1 MKSVLNKRLG
11 ALVLALLVMLSVT
24 GCGGSTVMLDEAGEN
39 LSLVSEDMAKYMAD
53 EVDKV
58 LRHAGGTKEKS
69 YPAAVTLTWSTDAA
83 ADFYRVQISESEDM
97 SGAWVREV
105 TEPSLELYNCKAGT
119 TYYWSVTA
127 VKGKREVAVSAVG
140 TFSTAD
146 DMPRA
151 IYCDGITNMRDL
163 GGWETEDGQTVK
175 QGLIYRCGRLNEN
188 NNTHVVKRITDAGI
202 QTMQELG
209 IRTELD
215 LREVSNNE
223 VGGLTDT
230 SVVPGVK
237 YVQIPMKGTSAQLR
251 AKNEKAV
258 VDVFELLGD
267 ESNYPVII
275 HCSIGTDRTGYVA
288 YLINGLLGV
297 SADDLDRDYLLSNFA
312 AIGSSRSVS
321 RVQNDYINYIEALP
335 GDTLSAKIEGYL
347 LGLGVAQSDIDTV
360 RRMMLG

>member
-24 GCGGSTVMLDEAGEN
+24 GCGGGTLTLDEAGEN

-53 EVDKV
+53 EVGKV

-105 TEPSLELYNCKAGT
+105 TEPSLALYNCKAGT

-163 GGWETEDGQTVK
+163 GGWE
-175 QGLIYRCGRLNEN
+175 IGRA
-188 NNTHVVKRITDAGI
+188 HV
-202 QTMQELG
+202 
-209 IRTELD
+209 
-215 LREVSNNE
+215 
-223 VGGLTDT
+223 
-230 SVVPGVK
+230 
-237 YVQIPMKGTSAQLR
+237 
-251 AKNEKAV
+251 
-258 VDVFELLGD
+258 
-267 ESNYPVII
+267 
-275 HCSIGTDRTGYVA
+275 
-288 YLINGLLGV
+288 
-297 SADDLDRDYLLSNFA
+297 
-312 AIGSSRSVS
+312 
-321 RVQNDYINYIEALP
+321 
-335 GDTLSAKIEGYL
+335 
-347 LGLGVAQSDIDTV
+347 
-360 RRMMLG
+360 